1 MKEVSYVA
9 IWGIR
14 ISDRRYSKCKRPEV
28 PVCLKSSSNCKQARW
43 LLERRVRV
51 NWGACMG
58 LHKAL

>member
-51 NWGACMG
+51 N
-58 LHKAL
+58 